1 MAVAIVI
8 LLALGIGANATMF
21 EIVDRLLLR
30 APDHLVDADRL
41 RLIYSQRPT
50 LSLPQFARN
59 LTYSDVA
66 DLKHLSALESVAA
79 FTQPRR
85 MTLGTGADGT
95 DARKIQAQL
104 AEASY
109 FTTLGV
115 QPLLG
120 RFYRA
125 AEDEPGAA
133 LTAVVSAPFWQR
145 ELGGDPRALGRVIAI
160 GKERYEIIGV
170 APDGFTGADLSAIDV
185 WLPLRA
191 AMAVE
196 SGRQALDTRTWWW
209 TSAVIRLKPGT
220 TDDIANAQMTA
231 AHIAARREVER
242 LGGEPYLSRGP
253 AYLYGTSIIAARR
266 PNPSMTSSVSLCLA
280 AVSAIVL
287 IIACANVANLLLTRG
302 LQTRRDLAVRAALG
316 AARGRL
322 AGLVIAEAAMLA
334 AAGGI
339 MALIV
344 ARWSSAA
351 ARSFLPDIVFTGSG
365 ISGAAARA
373 AAAAQAAGNG
383 TAPAGTAA
391 DAFSAAGV
399 FDTIIGWIGGTGFS
413 VRLLIF
419 SAAAAILTVVLAG
432 IIPALQA
439 AGTSAS
445 EALRSIT
452 RGSSAR
458 RSRTRNV
465 LMIGQTALS
474 VALLVGAGVFVRS
487 FYGAAHANVG
497 FAHAQVITATIEG
510 QNGLSRERR
519 EALYQEALARA
530 ASIPGVSRAALSIEP
545 TIAFG
550 GWSGP
555 GGIKVSG
562 RNGVIDDLPDGGP
575 FLYSG
580 SEGFFETLG
589 VPIVRGRSF
598 SASDGLE
605 GAEPVGMVSET
616 FVRTVWPDR
625 NPIGQCFTMGASYP
639 HRRPDPPQPCRR
651 VIGVFG
657 DFVHGGIGDKGT
669 IAVAVPPR
677 PGRRD
682 AQALVVRTTSSAA
695 ATGDPDVV
703 AKLLRQMI
711 AGISPD
717 IRFVEVR
724 TMSDRYHE
732 LLEPWRLGA
741 TMFAVFGL
749 LALVVAIV
757 GLYAILAFSVA
768 QRRRELGIRS
778 ALGAR
783 GHDLIWLVM
792 RQAGA
797 FVVTG
802 LLIGTALAAVAG
814 RFIEGLLFKVKTGDP
829 LVYAGV
835 VIVLSIAGLAAS
847 LGPAW
852 RATSVNPASALQ
864 AE

>member
-1 MAVAIVI
+1 MWDAIGQNVRDAARGLRRTPGMAAAIVI

-30 APDHLVDADRL
+30 PPDHLVDADRL

-50 LSLPQFARN
+50 LSLPRFARN

-66 DLKHLSALESVAA
+66 DLKQLPALASVAA

-85 MTLGTGADGT
+85 MTLGTGA

-125 AEDEPGAA
+125 DEDEPGAA
-133 LTAVVSAPFWQR
+133 LTAVISAPFWQR
-145 ELGGDPRALGRVIAI
+145 EMGGDPRVVGRLIAI
-160 GKERYEIIGV
+160 GKERYEIVGV
-170 APDGFTGADLSAIDV
+170 APDGFTGADLGAIDV

-191 AMAVE
+191 AMTVE
-196 SGRQALDTRTWWW
+196 SGRQALETRTWWW

-220 TDDIANAQMTA
+220 TDETANAQMTA
-231 AHIAARREVER
+231 AHVAARREVER
-242 LGGEPYLSRGP
+242 LGGEPYLTRGP

-302 LQTRRDLAVRAALG
+302 IQTRRDLAVRAALG
-316 AARGRL
+316 AARTRL
-322 AGLVIAEAAMLA
+322 AGLVITEAAMLA

-339 MALIV
+339 MAVIA

-351 ARSFLPDIVFTGSG
+351 ARSFLPDIVFSGSG
-365 ISGAAARA
+365 GGGAAVNAR
-373 AAAAQAAGNG
+373 
-383 TAPAGTAA
+383 
-391 DAFSAAGV
+391 
-399 FDTIIGWIGGTGFS
+399 
-413 VRLLIF
+413 LIAF
-419 SAAAAILTVVLAG
+419 SAAAAILTVMLAG

-445 EALRSIT
+445 EALRSVS

-474 VALLVGAGVFVRS
+474 VALLVGAGLFVRS
-487 FYGAAHANVG
+487 FHGAAYANVG
-497 FAHAQVITATIEG
+497 FEHSRLITATIEG

-519 EALYQEALARA
+519 ETLYQEALARA
-530 ASIPGVSRAALSIEP
+530 AALPGVSRAALSIEP

-555 GGIKVSG
+555 GGIKVDG
-562 RNGVIDDLPDGGP
+562 RDGVIDDLPDGGP

-598 SASDGLE
+598 SAADGLE
-605 GAEPVGMVSET
+605 GAEPVAMVSET

-625 NPIGQCFTMGASYP
+625 DPIGQCFTMGASYP
-639 HRRPDPPQPCRR
+639 HRPPDPPQPCRR

-657 DFVHGGIGDKGT
+657 DFVRSGIGDKGT

-682 AQALVVRTTSSAA
+682 AQALVVRTNAPVQESRPDSA
-695 ATGDPDVV
+695 GDPAIV
-703 AKLLRQMI
+703 ASLLRQAI
-711 AGISPD
+711 TGISPD
-717 IRFVEVR
+717 IRFVEVT
-724 TMSDRYHE
+724 TMTDRYDE

-741 TMFAVFGL
+741 TMFVVFGL

-783 GHDLIWLVM
+783 GPDLIWLVM

-797 FVVTG
+797 FVVAG
-802 LLIGTALAAVAG
+802 LLIGTALAAAAG
-814 RFIEGLLFKVKTGDP
+814 RFIEGLLFDVKTGDP
-829 LVYAGV
+829 IVYAAV
-835 VIVLSIAGLAAS
+835 VIVLSAAGFAAS